1 MASQALQ
8 YRGVIEGFL
17 GPMWSHEDRLHL
29 IRHLRGWHMNLFIY
43 SPRDDPYH
51 RFCWDAPYPAE
62 DMARFTELA
71 EEARRQD
78 VQFAYAISPGNTF
91 RPHDP
96 AHRLALLEK
105 LQPFIDLG
113 STFFPILYDDLVEEF
128 DPHSAAGERHADMQ
142 AEVMNA
148 LADGLTAR
156 CPEARFLFC
165 PTYYMTAEKLPY
177 LVRLHERLDPRIE
190 TVVTGVDPDSRGII
204 PRTFSDEGARRYYDN
219 FGRRPFLWDNFNV
232 HDRAMNALH
241 WTPYTGRGAHLN
253 ELCSG
258 IVLNPQNIYLYNLP
272 IFACMS
278 DYFADPR
285 AYDPRASMR
294 RHLSELMGEQALPAG
309 LVLSQWFTAECA
321 DYHSSEENLPP
332 LDEAM
337 TLAQRNDLLAKLR
350 ETFLPLRDFGLD
362 FNRTRLDPKLAS
374 FLLPFANLLQRYARL
389 MVDFCTDTQG
399 RAVAAPEAVANLSE
413 QMAGI
418 ERYYFRLPAS
428 LVEYT
433 KRLGVICAKQPTEG

>member
-1 MASQALQ
+1 MEFGTLQ

-29 IRHLRGWHMNLFIY
+29 IRHMRGWNMNMFIY

-71 EEARRQD
+71 EEAQRQGI
-78 VQFAYAISPGNTF
+78 QFAYAISPGNTF

-96 AHRLALLEK
+96 AHRLLLLEK

-113 STFFPILYDDLVEEF
+113 STFFPILYDDLQGEF
-128 DPHSAAGERHADMQ
+128 DPDSLTGERHAEMQ
-142 AEVMNA
+142 AEVMND
-148 LADGLTAR
+148 LADALTAR
-156 CPEARFLFC
+156 CAPARFLFC
-165 PTYYMTAEKLPY
+165 PTQYMTSEKSRY
-177 LVRLHERLDPRIE
+177 LCRLHELLDPRIE
-190 TVVTGVDPDSRGII
+190 TAVTGVDGGRGII
-204 PRTFSDEGARRYYDN
+204 PRTFSDAGARKYYEN

-241 WTPYTGRGAHLN
+241 WTPYTGRGSHLN

-272 IFACMS
+272 IFACLG
-278 DYFADPR
+278 DYFADPHG
-285 AYDPRASMR
+285 YDPLASMR
-294 RHLSELMGEQALPAG
+294 RHLADLLGEEALPAG

-321 DYHSSEENLPP
+321 EYRSSEENLPP

-337 TLAQRNDLLAKLR
+337 TPAQRDA
-350 ETFLPLRDFGLD
+350 LPAQLGGIFQPLCDFGLK

-374 FLLPFANLLQRYARL
+374 FLLPFANILQRYARM
-389 MVDFCTDTQG
+389 MVDFSTATQG
-399 RAVAAPEAVANLSE
+399 QAVAPPAALAAFADELYA
-413 QMAGI
+413 M

-428 LVEYT
+428 LVDYA
-433 KRLGVICAKQPTEG
+433 KRLSAMFAQQPTEG